1 MLEKLCNIK
10 YIIFSI
16 WVTDFNIIKFIYG
29 FKIDVNSIIG
39 TKLMARDGSL
49 TVLISISKGSI
60 RFTLQK
66 GDISEIEK
74 FICHLNDIKVT
85 GKVINYIVSVF
96 SRP

>member
-1 MLEKLCNIK
+1 MLL
-10 YIIFSI
+10 
-16 WVTDFNIIKFIYG
+16 KFVYG

-49 TVLISISKGSI
+49 SVLIPISEGSI

-74 FICHLNDIKVT
+74 FICRLNDIKVT

-96 SRP
+96 SGL